1 MLYTHLGRIV
11 AVLGLL
17 FGIFAIYHSWSR
29 MWGIQP
35 VGLNDVERIERLSH
49 QIETGI
55 LIVLFAIAVGILTEI
70 SRSIRAPTNTPVGGE
85 PDHPR
90 ASKRS

>member
-17 FGIFAIYHSWSR
+17 WGIVAICYSWSR

-35 VGLNDVERIERLSH
+35 VGLDEVERMQFLTR

-55 LIVLFAIAVGILTEI
+55 ITVLLAIAVGILTEI
-70 SRSIRAPTNTPVGGE
+70 SRSVRANITNTPA
-85 PDHPR
+85 R
-90 ASKRS
+90 N